1 MRSDVAEQRWSLQ
14 TRLRRS
20 TDWDDGIAVWQEQ
33 TGQTIALAPFSTA
46 VFLQIETSGNA
57 GQSEIIEALCR
68 DETGD
73 RDRIALLVAQ
83 TLLEFERLD
92 IAFRHS

>member
-1 MRSDVAEQRWSLQ
+1 MSSVLVEQRWSLRD
-14 TRLRRS
+14 RLRRS
-20 TDWDDGIAVWQEQ
+20 ADWDDGIAVWQEQ
-33 TGQTIALAPFSTA
+33 TGQTIAFTPFAAAIFS
-46 VFLQIETSGNA
+46 QIETRGNA
-57 GQSEIIEALCR
+57 GQGEIIAALCC
-68 DETGD
+68 DEPVD

>member
-33 TGQTIALAPFSTA
+33 TGQTIALAPFSAA